1 MGYYL
6 IYLIVITVTL
16 FLNIHAQY
24 DVYSNNNYDTA
35 GRPTVTPDLLKY
47 FELDGH
53 ARQLVDTIIGPRP
66 GGFFPEKTYDVAQP
80 IYNLPSQSNGED
92 SAQPIDNNL
101 EKIGKVVE
109 NFLSGPSVPAAG
121 EQPQLQLPPG
131 FNQGF
136 SLKNDNNNLLSS
148 GKAVLVRF

>member
-1 MGYYL
+1 MSQLLHLLLL
-6 IYLIVITVTL
+6 ILNTTLIIK
-16 FLNIHAQY
+16 AQY
-24 DVYSNNNYDTA
+24 DVYSNNNYDGD

-80 IYNLPSQSNGED
+80 SNNFFVPPPSNPNSPPD
-92 SAQPIDNNL
+92 SLTQ
-101 EKIGKVVE
+101 IGKAVE
-109 NFLSGPSVPAAG
+109 NFLSAPAPN
-121 EQPQLQLPPG
+121 EQKLPPG

-148 GKAVLVRF
+148 GKAVLVS